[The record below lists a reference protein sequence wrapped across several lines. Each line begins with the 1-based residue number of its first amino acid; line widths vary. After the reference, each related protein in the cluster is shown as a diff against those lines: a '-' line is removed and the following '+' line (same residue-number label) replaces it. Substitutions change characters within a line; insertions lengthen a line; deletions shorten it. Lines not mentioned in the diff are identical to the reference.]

1 MDSRD
6 IILFRKNLS
15 RLNKRNGAGSLGEG
29 SDHHFHLQLFFDVAE
44 SIFNQQPSDWASFRL
59 TKSYYSAT
67 FWKEVIRTMLF
78 FFSS

>member
-29 SDHHFHLQLFFDVAE
+29 SDQHFHLQLFFDVAE
-44 SIFNQQPSDWASFRL
+44 SIFNQQPSDWASFPL

-67 FWKEVIRTMLF
+67 FWKEVIRTMVFL
-78 FFSS
+78 FSS